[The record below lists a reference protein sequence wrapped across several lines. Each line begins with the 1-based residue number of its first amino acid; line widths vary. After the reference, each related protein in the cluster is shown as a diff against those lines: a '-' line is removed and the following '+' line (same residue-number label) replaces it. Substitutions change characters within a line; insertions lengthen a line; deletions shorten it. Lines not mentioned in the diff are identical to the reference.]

1 MIPWG
6 KCSRSSATRVLNVGS
21 TDVVLL
27 EREVQVQMPTLR
39 RDRDHRHSGEAVV
52 TLPTVQERRIPM
64 GTPGPA
70 DHRLEHK
77 AGFIE
82 KNDVSTAMPSFF
94 LYAAS
99 LVDANGQWP
108 LRRVRAPGL
117 RVSGN
122 SSRCHAARARP
133 RKGRSG
139 RRNASRSL
147 RRSASASTGRSYIR
161 GREDLLTATVPAS
174 GVAGPSTWAGG
185 RDAAWPSSRPVPP
198 AEKSSSTG
206 IQPPARRRVSGPL
219 RWDRDRLRATRR
231 PEAGDI
237 RALRVFLGFSCMK
250 ISIRHGDLL

>member
-1 MIPWG
+1 MFRPL
-6 KCSRSSATRVLNVGS
+6 CRAFFYTRP
-21 TDVVLL
+21 VLL
-27 EREVQVQMPTLR
+27 TPT
-39 RDRDHRHSGEAVV
+39 G
-52 TLPTVQERRIPM
+52 
-64 GTPGPA
+64 
-70 DHRLEHK
+70 
-77 AGFIE
+77 
-82 KNDVSTAMPSFF
+82 
-94 LYAAS
+94 
-99 LVDANGQWP
+99 NG
-108 LRRVRAPGL
+108 LFVAFAPGL

-237 RALRVFLGFSCMK
+237 RASSGFPGVLMHEDIDPSRRFTLTIQRSIGWRNALVSLRTDWRTVAFDKTNTRATAAQIAVATSRLLNKLSTFIAFSHLPYYRPAPYLPTAC
-250 ISIRHGDLL
+250 SICSSNK